1 MQLAAMHSK
10 TQHEAASST
19 SALRLLTSLAGHG
32 TPSSISLQYCSTSD
46 PTTSRSSELTGSFSL
61 FFFLC
66 VYGINALFC
75 NEMSV
80 SSR

>member
-10 TQHEAASST
+10 AQREAASST
-19 SALRLLTSLAGHG
+19 SALRLLTSPAGHG

-61 FFFLC
+61 FFFVC
-66 VYGINALFC
+66 VWD
-75 NEMSV
+75 
-80 SSR
+80 